1 MRDKICLEKGII
13 FSSFYA
19 YYKKIFSDKI
29 YHTKNDCK
37 IFILFFILHHDLL
50 DGKVTNLE
58 AVYKMTYFKIKTVIS
73 YTLGP

>member
-1 MRDKICLEKGII
+1 MLII
-13 FSSFYA
+13 
-19 YYKKIFSDKI
+19 KKIFSDKMH
-29 YHTKNDCK
+29 HTKNNCK
-37 IFILFFILHHDLL
+37 FIFIFIILHHDLL

>member
-19 YYKKIFSDKI
+19 YYKKIFSDKMH
-29 YHTKNDCK
+29 HTKNNCK
-37 IFILFFILHHDLL
+37 FIFIFIILHHDLL

-58 AVYKMTYFKIKTVIS
+58 AVYKMTYFKIKTVTS